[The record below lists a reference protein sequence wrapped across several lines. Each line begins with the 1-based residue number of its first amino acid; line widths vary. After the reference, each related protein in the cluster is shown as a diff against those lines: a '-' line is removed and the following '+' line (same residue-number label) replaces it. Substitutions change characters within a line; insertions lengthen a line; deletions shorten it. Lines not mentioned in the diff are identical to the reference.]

1 MQKSSR
7 NALIAIAIILV
18 LCVIGGNSEEKV
30 EKKED
35 SAKVETNNDEIKENE
50 IQENDKGT
58 EQALKPEEPKEL
70 TESEYKSQCQEYN
83 YKDVLRNPEGYIGEK
98 IVITVEISTVKSK
111 SLTNPTKYYFAYSE
125 SEPGSGFFYGNR
137 YGIFD
142 KRANQDE
149 LKILEDDVIKVWG
162 EISEPQETTSLIV
175 NGEELFC
182 IDMKYV
188 ELISE

>member
-50 IQENDKGT
+50 IQENNKGT

-70 TESEYKSQCQEYN
+70 TESEYKAQCQEYV

-98 IVITVEISTVKSK
+98 IVITVEVSTVKPK
-111 SLTNPTKYYFAYSE
+111 SFTNPTKYYFAYSE
-125 SEPGSGFFYGNR
+125 SEPGSGFFYGDR

-142 KRANQDE
+142 KRVNPDE